1 MAGRSTETQV
11 GLKINGE
18 PASNTIKDLQNDVK
32 TLSKELRQLPADTEA
47 FNNKAKELGEAQ
59 NRLDDIRN
67 SAKDVR
73 EQMRLMGD
81 NAKQARADLLSMSPA
96 GRMLNDFKDNFMA
109 VRGAIAANASALGVF
124 RVALAATGIGAVVL
138 ALTALYTYF
147 TKTDEGAVKLAGIMK
162 GLEIVFNKVTQA
174 VASMGEYLI
183 GAFENPKQAMTDL
196 SDFIVN
202 NLINRF
208 KAFGVILEAIMEAD
222 FKKMTDGTVQL
233 ATGVEN
239 MTDKMAEFK
248 KEVDAAVESGMQF
261 SELADQIDEAE
272 TRSIRNNALAEEQIS
287 RLLLQA
293 KDRTKSE
300 GERLVL
306 LDRASALERQ
316 RLQETIALQQMKV
329 DLAQK
334 DLATVSQ
341 ASAEF
346 DTKNRALAEAE
357 AALINL
363 RKDSIDL
370 QEKISTRRNALLD
383 AEANKKAVMDAA
395 EIKSFEDAMK
405 AELEYERRL
414 SDLKIANV
422 VDEDERKRLIILENY
437 KRAIEDGYI
446 NGERTQEME
455 TQLKLQKDNALDA
468 LDKEIE
474 ERKNKEKEEKANK
487 KLADDQAALDV
498 ETAQMVF
505 AAEQLVASETVKQ
518 QRIYEA
524 KRMGLDNSLKLLKD
538 ANKTETAEYKKTALE
553 IEKLDAD
560 HVKKKNL
567 NSQKAVDFES
577 EMNQKRLNVIGSTFG
592 SIANLLKGD
601 EANRRK
607 NADAIK
613 AFAIAEATVMSGKE
627 IAGIWSNANVNA
639 LNAVIPGW
647 GPAFATVQTALAIAR
662 TGMNI
667 KNIAGQTFESG
678 GVISSRGGTV
688 NAGQRHRNGG
698 IQLFDGSTGMHL
710 GEMERGEAIHIYSR
724 DTVANN
730 GDIINALLDSS
741 LYGGG
746 GRIGRK
752 FETGGTIDMPT
763 RPGASSSESA
773 AANAVS
779 MAMISELRGL
789 RSDFKRFPTV
799 LRAVT
804 DYEQNNRVA
813 MEAAD
818 IEAGANA

>member
-1 MAGRSTETQV
+1 
-11 GLKINGE
+11 
-18 PASNTIKDLQNDVK
+18 
-32 TLSKELRQLPADTEA
+32 
-47 FNNKAKELGEAQ
+47 
-59 NRLDDIRN
+59 
-67 SAKDVR
+67 
-73 EQMRLMGD
+73 
-81 NAKQARADLLSMSPA
+81 
-96 GRMLNDFKDNFMA
+96 
-109 VRGAIAANASALGVF
+109 
-124 RVALAATGIGAVVL
+124 
-138 ALTALYTYF
+138 
-147 TKTDEGAVKLAGIMK
+147 
-162 GLEIVFNKVTQA
+162 
-174 VASMGEYLI
+174 
-183 GAFENPKQAMTDL
+183 
-196 SDFIVN
+196 VN

-208 KAFGVILEAIMEAD
+208 KAFGVILEAIVEMD

-233 ATGVEN
+233 ASGIENATG
-239 MTDKMAEFK
+239 KMAQFK
-248 KEVDAAVESGMQF
+248 AEVDAAVVAGSAYAQ
-261 SELADQIDEAE
+261 LADDIDAAE
-272 TRSIRNNALAEEQIS
+272 TNSIKNNALAEEQIS

-306 LDRASALERQ
+306 LDRASALEKK
-316 RLQETIALQQMKV
+316 RLQETIDLQAMKV
-329 DLAQK
+329 KQAKDDLAISI
-334 DLATVSQ
+334 AGSE
-341 ASAEF
+341 AE
-346 DTKNRALAEAE
+346 DGAKRKLAESE
-357 AALINL
+357 AALILL

-383 AEANKKAVMDAA
+383 AEANKKEVMDAA
-395 EIKSFEDAMK
+395 EIKAFEDAMK

-422 VDEDERKRLIILENY
+422 VDEDERKRLVILENY

-474 ERKNKEKEEKANK
+474 ERKTKEKEEKANK

-505 AAEQLVASETVKQ
+505 AAEQLVASETVKE
-518 QRIYEA
+518 QRLYEA
-524 KRMGLDNSLKLLKD
+524 KRMGLDNRLKLLRD

-553 IEKLDAD
+553 VEKLDAD
-560 HVKKKNL
+560 HNKKKNL
-567 NSQKAVDFES
+567 NTQKAVDFES

-647 GPAFATVQTALAIAR
+647 GPAFAAVQTALAIAR

-698 IQLFDGSTGMHL
+698 IQMFDGSTGMHL

-746 GRIGRK
+746 SRITRK
-752 FETGGTIDMPT
+752 FETGGSIDMA
-763 RPGASSSESA
+763 ASSAASGPDT
-773 AANAVS
+773 AANNATS
-779 MAMISELRGL
+779 SAMLQQL
-789 RSDFKRFPTV
+789 QMLNYNFQKFPTV
-799 LRAVT
+799 IRAVT
-804 DYEQNNRVA
+804 DFEQNNKVA
-813 MEAAD
+813 MEAND
-818 IEAGANA
+818 IESKANA